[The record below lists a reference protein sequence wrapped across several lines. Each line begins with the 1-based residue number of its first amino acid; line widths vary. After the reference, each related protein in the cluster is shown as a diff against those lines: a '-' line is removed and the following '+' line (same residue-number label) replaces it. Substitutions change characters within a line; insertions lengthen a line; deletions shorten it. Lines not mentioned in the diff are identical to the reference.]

1 MHFSE
6 QFITLIILTTLIGSY
21 LINNISDL
29 LNLGNLNHPLPKEF
43 NDHYNTQKYTES
55 QNYLKANT
63 KFGFITSS
71 VDLAVILLFLF
82 SGGFQTVDSFVRS
95 FHLNSIVTGLFFTGI
110 LLTLKLI
117 LSLPFNIYSTFVI
130 EEKFGFNKTTVKTFL
145 LDKVKSWLLAIIIGG
160 GLISLIIWFY
170 LKTTNMFWIYAWIL
184 VSIFSIFITMF
195 YSTIIVPLFNKQ
207 TPLEDGDLRSE
218 ISSFSKKVGFGLI
231 NIFVIDGSKRS
242 TKANAYFS
250 GLGAKKRIV
259 LFDTLIKDLSVK
271 EIVAVL
277 AHEIGHYKKK
287 HTLINIIISILQTGL
302 TFYILSLFI
311 GNPALSQALGVD
323 NVSFHIALISFAILY
338 SPISTALGLAMNI
351 ISRKN
356 EFEAD
361 KFAGENYAPNELSS
375 ALKKLSTNN
384 LSNLTPHPFYVFV
397 YYSHPPLLARLKQL
411 SKIKE

>member
-1 MHFSE
+1 MAQTIFYIIIAILVVDYFSE
-6 QFITLIILTTLIGSY
+6 RILEYLNFKSRTAKLPEELEGIYDAEKYKKQQEYKKTNYKFSFLTSTFSFI
-21 LINNISDL
+21 
-29 LNLGNLNHPLPKEF
+29 
-43 NDHYNTQKYTES
+43 
-55 QNYLKANT
+55 
-63 KFGFITSS
+63 
-71 VDLAVILLFLF
+71 VILLM
-82 SGGFQTVDSFVRS
+82 
-95 FHLNSIVTGLFFTGI
+95 LFFKGFAFVDNIAHNFTTNPILLALIFFGI
-110 LLTLKLI
+110 LFFAFDIINTPF
-117 LSLPFNIYSTFVI
+117 SLYDTFAI
-130 EEKFGFNKTTVKTFL
+130 EEKFGFNKTTVKTFF
-145 LDKVKSWLLAIIIGG
+145 LDKIKSWLLAIIIGG
-160 GLISLIIWFY
+160 GFISLIIWFY

-207 TPLEDGDLRSE
+207 TPLEAGDLRNE
-218 ISSFSKKVGFGLI
+218 ISSFSKKVGFRLM
-231 NIFVIDGSKRS
+231 NIFVINGSKRS

-271 EIVAVL
+271 QIVAVL

-287 HTLINIIISILQTGL
+287 HTLINIIISILQAGL

-323 NVSFHIALISFAILY
+323 NASFHIALISFAILY

-375 ALKKLSTNN
+375 ALKKLSINN

-411 SKIKE
+411 SKIKK